1 MILCDKQC
9 IIELHMGRIRTIIII
24 TLLIEGVVIDY
35 LLFFIIAWWL
45 IFIFPNDKIGRL
57 SYCNQL
63 GKLIVLM

>member
-1 MILCDKQC
+1 
-9 IIELHMGRIRTIIII
+9 MGRIITIIII